1 MKLRLGTRGSP
12 LALRQAKGVAEKIH
26 HLSPHVG
33 VEQVIVKTSGDERSE
48 FGDHAPE
55 QVGEFSS
62 ALERELIHGKVD
74 FVVHSAKDLPTKIP
88 QELVVEAYPERVDP
102 RDVVL
107 VKTGHSFQPGSGA
120 VVGTGSPRR
129 EMLWKNRWPESSSHP
144 IRGNVDRRMQR
155 LLREDKWWGI
165 LLAAAGVERL
175 GGPLEGLS
183 MERLGV
189 DWMTPAPGQGALA
202 VECRTKDS
210 VIREILRELDQTDVR
225 ACVTAEKGFL
235 QKWGGGCSESLGA
248 FAQILSNRT
257 LHLQVA
263 VPNPRGG
270 VLRAQMEAPTTEA
283 ELLGFRL
290 AEEMQRG

>member
-1 MKLRLGTRGSP
+1 
-12 LALRQAKGVAEKIH
+12 LRQAKGVAEKIH
-26 HLSPHVG
+26 HLSPHVE
-33 VEQVIVKTSGDERSE
+33 VEQIIVKTSGDERSE

-202 VECRTKDS
+202 VECRTKDN

-248 FAQILSNRT
+248 FAQILSNGT

-263 VPNPRGG
+263 VSGAKGGIRRG
-270 VLRAQMEAPTTEA
+270 QMEGPITEP
-283 ELLGFRL
+283 ELLGVRL

>member
-1 MKLRLGTRGSP
+1 MKVRLGTRGSP
-12 LALRQAKGVAEKIH
+12 LALQQANGVAKKIQR
-26 HLSPHVG
+26 LSPSFD

-62 ALERELIHGKVD
+62 ALERELIQGRVD
-74 FVVHSAKDLPTKIP
+74 LVVHSAKDLPTRIP
-88 QELVVEAYPERVDP
+88 EELVVEAYPERADP
-102 RDVVL
+102 RDVLL
-107 VKTGHSFQPGSGA
+107 VRTGSSSQPKPGA
-120 VVGTGSPRR
+120 LVGTGSPRR
-129 EMLWKNRWPESSSHP
+129 EMLWKSRWPESEIRP

-155 LLREDKWWGI
+155 LLSEDTWWGI
-165 LLAAAGVERL
+165 LLAAAGVDRL
-175 GGPLEGLS
+175 GGALKGLS

-202 VECRTKDS
+202 VECRTKDN
-210 VIREILRELDQTDVR
+210 VIREILRELDQTEVR

-248 FAQILSNRT
+248 FAQILSNGT

>member
-144 IRGNVDRRMQR
+144 ISGNVDRRMQR

-202 VECRTKDS
+202 VECRTKDN

-248 FAQILSNRT
+248 FAQILSNET

-263 VPNPRGG
+263 VSGAQGGIRRG
-270 VLRAQMEAPTTEA
+270 QMEGPITEP
-283 ELLGFRL
+283 ELLGVRL

>member
-26 HLSPHVG
+26 HLSPHVE

-62 ALERELIHGKVD
+62 ALERELIHGKID

-202 VECRTKDS
+202 VECRTKDN

-248 FAQILSNRT
+248 FAQILSNGT

-263 VPNPRGG
+263 VSGAKGGIRRG
-270 VLRAQMEAPTTEA
+270 QMEGPITEP
-283 ELLGFRL
+283 ELLGVRL

>member
-1 MKLRLGTRGSP
+1 MKVRLGTRGSP
-12 LALRQAKGVAEKIH
+12 LALRQAKVVAEKIH
-26 HLSPHVG
+26 RLSPHVE

-48 FGDHAPE
+48 FGDYAPE

-62 ALERELIHGKVD
+62 ALERELTQGRVD
-74 FVVHSAKDLPTKIP
+74 LVVHSAKDLPTKIP
-88 QELVVEAYPERVDP
+88 EELVVEAYPERVDP
-102 RDVVL
+102 RDVLL
-107 VKTGHSFQPGSGA
+107 VRTGDSFQPGSRA

-129 EMLWKNRWPESSSHP
+129 EMLWKSRWPGSEFRP
-144 IRGNVDRRMQR
+144 IRGNVDRRMKR
-155 LLREDKWWGI
+155 LLSEDSWWGI
-165 LLAAAGVERL
+165 LLAAAGLERL

-202 VECRTKDS
+202 VECRTKDN

-248 FAQILSNRT
+248 FAQILSNGT

-270 VLRAQMEAPTTEA
+270 ILRAQMEAPTTEA